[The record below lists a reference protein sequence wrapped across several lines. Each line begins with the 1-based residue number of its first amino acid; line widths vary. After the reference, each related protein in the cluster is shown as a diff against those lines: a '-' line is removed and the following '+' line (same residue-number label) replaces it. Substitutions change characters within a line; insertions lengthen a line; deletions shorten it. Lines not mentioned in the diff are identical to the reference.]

1 MPLSRRSFVSRLLA
15 TPAAAAFAA
24 AAGAAAPSK
33 ITRIETVYWKSRD
46 DAPFW
51 PHWTW
56 VKIDTDAGLS
66 GIGETYP
73 RNPAEAAVVH
83 ATAGSLLGRDPR
95 DIERIWADLY
105 RTFDYQ
111 VAGGAE
117 IRALSAIDLAL
128 WDLLGKNLNAPVY
141 RLIGGRA
148 NPRVRLYNTC
158 FPYKYDFNREPEK
171 IMREL
176 ILTRGIKAIKIWPFD
191 GAAARNRNQ
200 FITPADI
207 EQALAPVRKLR
218 EEFGADI
225 EIAVECHS
233 NWNLASA
240 IRIAHALEPYR
251 PMWLEDML
259 MPGNYAQYR
268 ELAAATVAPLIAGE
282 RMAGKMQFE
291 QLLESRTVKYVMFD
305 VTWCGGLTEARKIAA
320 MADAFELPIAPHTAG
335 GPLLFYASTHLSTA
349 SPNVWIQE
357 SCQRFYEHDWPAMLE
372 NPIVP
377 ENGYISAPEDPG
389 FGMRIKPE
397 AWNHPAAVRQV
408 SGRN

>member
-1 MPLSRRSFVSRLLA
+1 MPISRRSFVSRLLA
-15 TPAAAAFAA
+15 SPLAGAYAAAAAS
-24 AAGAAAPSK
+24 AAPSK
-33 ITRIETVYWKSRD
+33 ITRIETVYWKSHD

-56 VKIDTDAGLS
+56 VKIDTDSGVS

-73 RNPAEAAVVH
+73 RNPAEAAAIH
-83 ATAGSLLGRDPR
+83 GSARSLLGRDPR

-105 RTFDYQ
+105 RAFDFQ
-111 VAGGAE
+111 ITGGAE

-128 WDLLGKNLNAPVY
+128 WDLLGKHLDAPVY
-141 RLIGGRA
+141 RLIGGKS
-148 NPRVRLYNTC
+148 NPHVRLYNTC

-176 ILTRGIKAIKIWPFD
+176 IETRGIKAIKIWPFD

-200 FITPADI
+200 YITAQDI
-207 EQALAPVRKLR
+207 DAALAPVKKLR
-218 EEFGADI
+218 DTFGAEI
-225 EIAVECHS
+225 EIAIEFHGQ
-233 NWNLASA
+233 WNVTSA
-240 IRIAHALEPYR
+240 IRIAHALEPYH

-259 MPGNYAQYR
+259 MPGNYHQYH
-268 ELAAATVAPLIAGE
+268 ELASATSLPLIAGE

-291 QLLESRTVKYVMFD
+291 QMLESRTLKYVMFD

-320 MADAFELPIAPHTAG
+320 MADAYELPVAPHTAG
-335 GPLLFYASTHLSTA
+335 GPLLFYASTHLST
-349 SPNVWIQE
+349 SVPNLWIQE

-372 NPIVP
+372 NPIAP
-377 ENGYISAPEDPG
+377 KDGFINAPEESG

-408 SGRN
+408 SS